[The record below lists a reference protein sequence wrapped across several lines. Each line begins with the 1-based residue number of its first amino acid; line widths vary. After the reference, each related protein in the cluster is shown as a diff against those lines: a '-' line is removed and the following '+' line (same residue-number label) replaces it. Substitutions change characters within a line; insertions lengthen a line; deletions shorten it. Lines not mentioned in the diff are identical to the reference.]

1 VTVRLGVTVPVGF
14 ASADG
19 VSGDATAAGA
29 AFAGTSAGVTPAGTP
44 VSAPVAGDVVA
55 QAGVQSGASNL
66 SATFD
71 GTAVG
76 PGVVKYEESP
86 IFKVTLPA
94 NIFGDPI
101 NAPGGVYEPGAD
113 AGYYAMI
120 KNVLPGTHTLNFTGT
135 LYGLTINSTYILT
148 VAP

>member
-1 VTVRLGVTVPVGF
+1 VP
-14 ASADG
+14 
-19 VSGDATAAGA
+19 
-29 AFAGTSAGVTPAGTP
+29 
-44 VSAPVAGDVVA
+44 APVAGDVIA
-55 QAGVQSGASNL
+55 QAGVQSGPSNL

-76 PGVVKYEESP
+76 PGVVKYKESR
-86 IFKVTLPA
+86 ISKVTLPTD

-101 NAPGGVYEPGAD
+101 NAAGGVYEPGAD

-120 KNVLPGTHTLNFTGT
+120 KNVLPGTHTLNFTGA
-135 LYGLTINSTYILT
+135 LNGLTINSTHILT